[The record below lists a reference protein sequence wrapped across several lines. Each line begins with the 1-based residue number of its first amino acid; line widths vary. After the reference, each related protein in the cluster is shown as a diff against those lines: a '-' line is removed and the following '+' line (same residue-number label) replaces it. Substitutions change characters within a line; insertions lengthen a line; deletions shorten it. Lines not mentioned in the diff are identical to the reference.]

1 MRGSSPSEVRP
12 APRLPRARARSSSAQ
27 KVAHA
32 PLQFVSPPLRPAG
45 DRARLAAFEPCR
57 DFEPRPAH
65 LPPPPSTAT
74 RRSDPRHWIRGCGC
88 LGGSVSVLRGWRAT
102 KQREEARAGA
112 LRAQRAS
119 VQVRYPLAP
128 RPAAV
133 PAPRSAAADAT
144 PRERASP
151 RSRLKNRSAS
161 DGAET
166 PSFAPASRS
175 RSRDPRGAFDRP
187 DPPAPRRRA
196 RRTDAKHALSS
207 SPSTFFSSRAAR

>member
-12 APRLPRARARSSSAQ
+12 APRLPRARARSASAQ

-65 LPPPPSTAT
+65 LPPPPSPAT

-119 VQVRYPLAP
+119 VQVRSPLTP

-133 PAPRSAAADAT
+133 PGAAIRRRRRDDPRTRFAPFASEEPIRVGRRGEALVRPGVALEVSRPA
-144 PRERASP
+144 RCLRSP
-151 RSRLKNRSAS
+151 R
-161 DGAET
+161 
-166 PSFAPASRS
+166 PA
-175 RSRDPRGAFDRP
+175 
-187 DPPAPRRRA
+187 RA
-196 RRTDAKHALSS
+196 A
-207 SPSTFFSSRAAR
+207 SSRAPD